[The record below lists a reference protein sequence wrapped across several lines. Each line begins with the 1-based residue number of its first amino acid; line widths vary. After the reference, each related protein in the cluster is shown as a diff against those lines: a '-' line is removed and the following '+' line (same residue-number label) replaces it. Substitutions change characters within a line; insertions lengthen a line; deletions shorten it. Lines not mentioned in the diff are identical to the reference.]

1 MKHCF
6 VSDDSSNMF
15 LFKRL
20 TSSITIPN
28 RVQRFV
34 SSKSTIDRSLVP
46 RLDEHDLEEQFVRG
60 SGPGGQVV
68 NKTANCVVLRHKPS
82 GLIVKCHAHRMMQ
95 NNRTEARRLMVI
107 KLDNLWNGENSVAQ
121 QELALQKRKSVEA
134 NRRRRKSDEMKQKWR
149 EREKDLLERE

>member
-1 MKHCF
+1 
-6 VSDDSSNMF
+6 MF
-15 LFKRL
+15 LLKRL
-20 TSSITIPN
+20 PSIALTSQL
-28 RVQRFV
+28 QRCV

-46 RLDEHDLEEQFVRG
+46 RLDERDLEEQFVRG

-82 GLIVKCHAHRMMQ
+82 GIVVKCHAHRMMH

-107 KLDNLWNGENSVAQ
+107 KLDNLWNGDNSVAQ
-121 QELALQKRKSVEA
+121 QELALQKRKTIET

-149 EREKDLLERE
+149 EREKDLLERD